1 MQIPNT
7 KKDNQ
12 DAGDEMFDLNDH
24 DIMSSSEA
32 ARRWHKADDYV
43 RQAYRKTP
51 WKFPAGSIRKFG
63 KQLVVT
69 RHGMEV
75 VTGLTEEEAAHEE
88 RQFLPAS
95 NRTARNN
102 YDKSFSKN

>member
-1 MQIPNT
+1 
-7 KKDNQ
+7 
-12 DAGDEMFDLNDH
+12 MFDLNNH

-51 WKFPAGSIRKFG
+51 WRFPEGTIRKFG
-63 KQLVVT
+63 KQLIVT

-75 VTGLTEEEAAHEE
+75 VTGLTEEEAANDEH
-88 RQFLPAS
+88 QFIPKT
-95 NRTARNN
+95 NRPIQNN
-102 YDKSFSKN
+102 YDKNAG